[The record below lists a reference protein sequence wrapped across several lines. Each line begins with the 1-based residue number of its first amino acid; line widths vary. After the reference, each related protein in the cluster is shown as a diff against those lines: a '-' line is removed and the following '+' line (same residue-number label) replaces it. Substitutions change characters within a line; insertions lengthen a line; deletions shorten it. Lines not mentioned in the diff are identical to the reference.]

1 MTSFPILRPV
11 RKLIIPLLLWMAL
24 PGAALAQGPDCSK
37 DPDGCIRLAAAEA
50 AAYVDEC
57 GKTFPESKA
66 DLDNALARWN
76 VRSLLIPRLEDAIK
90 PGSPDRVALA
100 KKAAVYLK
108 SVGSYEREIEC
119 AGRFAML
126 KSREPK
132 LYADFISLPRDPL
145 ERYIK

>member
-90 PGSPDRVALA
+90 PGSPDRVAL
-100 KKAAVYLK
+100 
-108 SVGSYEREIEC
+108 
-119 AGRFAML
+119 
-126 KSREPK
+126 
-132 LYADFISLPRDPL
+132 
-145 ERYIK
+145 